1 MTILLIHYFLT
12 LQYQILIET
21 KAMREVKLIYKAR
34 ETYFPTTNPAYFYGS
49 PDNKVYVVYTT
60 PYLTPSGKTNT
71 EFVIARHQEFS
82 YNYLEERLIENIT
95 KKTPFV
101 NSLVDKRNPLF
112 TNMKSSK
119 SCKNHEDAEELL
131 NKWIS
136 EEMAKAAKIAATK
149 PPAIK

>member
-1 MTILLIHYFLT
+1 
-12 LQYQILIET
+12 
-21 KAMREVKLIYKAR
+21 MRKVKLIYKAI

-49 PDNKVYVVYTT
+49 PDNKVYVVYAST
-60 PYLTPSGKTNT
+60 YLTPSGKTST
-71 EFVIARHQEFS
+71 EFVIVRHQEFS

-112 TNMKSSK
+112 TNIKSFK
-119 SCKNHEDAEELL
+119 SCKSYQDAEDLL

-136 EEMAKAAKIAATK
+136 EEMSKSTKSMVTK
-149 PPAIK
+149 PTISGKID

>member
-1 MTILLIHYFLT
+1 
-12 LQYQILIET
+12 
-21 KAMREVKLIYKAR
+21 MRKVKLIYKAI

-49 PDNKVYVVYTT
+49 PDNKVYVVYAS
-60 PYLTPSGKTNT
+60 PYLTPSGKTST
-71 EFVIARHQEFS
+71 EFVIVRHQEFS

-112 TNMKSSK
+112 TNIKSFK
-119 SCKNHEDAEELL
+119 SCKSYQDAEDLL

-136 EEMAKAAKIAATK
+136 EEMSKSTKSTVTK
-149 PPAIK
+149 PTVSKKID